1 MSKINGQNYFNK
13 GVNNNSKF
21 HIYSKGYF
29 FYNLKKPELNTIDY
43 GNNTHMLEYNF
54 KNDPLSNFRSETCDQ
69 SKKKLK
75 NILKNQFLCNALP
88 LMKINKKVVSNKSE
102 NSEIFERKCEL
113 INLDKVYI
121 HKNEKNTLYTVKLK
135 KKLQLVAQ
143 KLDLEKMGVSTSR
156 NKDISLKPPKAFMD
170 KSILTDDYFGMV
182 SISKYSQM
190 DGLNKITSRMDKIR
204 NNDQITS
211 NIPLKQIKL
220 NQTTVLPIFTKM
232 NNLVLNNYNYKTI

>member
-43 GNNTHMLEYNF
+43 ANNTHMLEYNF
-54 KNDPLSNFRSETCDQ
+54 KNDPLSNFRSENCDQ

-135 KKLQLVAQ
+135 KKLVFFLIPFSLLLQHLVR
-143 KLDLEKMGVSTSR
+143 LR
-156 NKDISLKPPKAFMD
+156 
-170 KSILTDDYFGMV
+170 SILYLLFALLLPLSQRLCASYASLIFG
-182 SISKYSQM
+182 
-190 DGLNKITSRMDKIR
+190 LTFF
-204 NNDQITS
+204 
-211 NIPLKQIKL
+211 LL
-220 NQTTVLPIFTKM
+220 HC
-232 NNLVLNNYNYKTI
+232 